1 MHTVFCRNII
11 DYGLVNIYKYWKQQK
26 KFIILI
32 FKIIDF
38 VLQWYTAS
46 DNESYPVSWFLIR
59 TYLRIGTNS
68 VSQLSVSDSVCVQVL
83 VNEKCESRNLSY
95 PLKGCNW
102 WVAK

>member
-11 DYGLVNIYKYWKQQK
+11 DYGLVNIYTYLKQQK

-46 DNESYPVSWFLIR
+46 DNESYAAR
-59 TYLRIGTNS
+59 K
-68 VSQLSVSDSVCVQVL
+68 
-83 VNEKCESRNLSY
+83 KC
-95 PLKGCNW
+95 G
-102 WVAK
+102 